1 MIFEC
6 KGPGGS
12 DMVHMKKIAIIGSV
26 GLPAKYGGWETL
38 VHHLT
43 RKLEGKFQFTV
54 YCSSNK
60 YSEKQDFC
68 NGARLEYINLDANG
82 VQSIPYDIISMLKAI
97 RFADTLLILG
107 VSGCCFLP
115 GLKLISR
122 KKCIVNIDGL
132 EWRRAKWGRFAKWFL
147 KLSEAV
153 AVRFADVV
161 VTDNKA
167 IQEYVSR
174 EYGRESV
181 LIAYGGDH
189 AVRPTYDRNILNQYG
204 LDGLRYAFKVCRIE
218 PENNLDLIIKS
229 FAFYSRLDL
238 VIVGNWENSGY
249 GIKLRKK
256 YGDLPH
262 IHLLDPIYDHEIL
275 NQMRS
280 ACHVYVHGHSA
291 GGTNPSLVEAM
302 SLGLPVAAFD
312 CVFNR
317 ETTCGQALFFNSS
330 DGLGTLLNSLDDDL
344 LAKLGI
350 KMKQL
355 ADQLYTW
362 DKISSGYAGIF

>member
-1 MIFEC
+1 
-6 KGPGGS
+6 
-12 DMVHMKKIAIIGSV
+12 MKKVAIIGTV
-26 GLPAKYGGWETL
+26 GLPARYGGWETL
-38 VHHLT
+38 VNHLT
-43 RKLEGKFQFTV
+43 QNLKTEFDFTV
-54 YCSSNK
+54 YCSSKK
-60 YSEKQDFC
+60 YSERPSHF
-68 NGARLEYINLDANG
+68 NGVHLDYINFDANG
-82 VQSIPYDIISMLKAI
+82 VQSIPYDLVAMLRALKY
-97 RFADTLLILG
+97 ADTMLILG
-107 VSGCCFLP
+107 VSGCIFLP
-115 GLKLISR
+115 IVKLVSN
-122 KKCIVNIDGL
+122 KKLIVNIDGL
-132 EWRRAKWGRFAKWFL
+132 EWRRSKWSPFAKWFL
-147 KLSEAV
+147 KLSEGV

-167 IQEYVSR
+167 IQDYVQY
-174 EYGRESV
+174 EYGRSSV

-189 AVRPTYDRNILNQYG
+189 ASRLAYDRKVLTQYG

-229 FAFYSRLDL
+229 FEFYSRLDL

-249 GIKLRKK
+249 GIKFRKK
-256 YGDLPH
+256 YGKLPH

-280 ACHVYVHGHSA
+280 ACYVYVHGHSA

-302 SLGLPVAAFD
+302 SLGLPIVAFD
-312 CVFNR
+312 CIFNR
-317 ETTCGQALFFNSS
+317 ETTGEQALFFNSS
-330 DGLGTLLNSLDDDL
+330 DELGALLNSLDDDL
-344 LAKLGI
+344 VSKLGI